1 MTYKLLKRIIES
13 GSYDKE
19 DISNKIDVFLTFNRV
34 TKEEYEELQ
43 NLMGE
48 VTHA

>member
-13 GSYDKE
+13 GNYVPE
-19 DISNKIDVFLTFNRV
+19 DLQKKIDVFLTFNRI
-34 TKEEYEELQ
+34 TKEEYAELQ
-43 NLMGE
+43 SLMGE